1 MALPGGAGQYATGV
15 TNFGANVLPD
25 VFVEKRFVDFLRDK
39 LVAVPLGVPSTL
51 PENNGKV
58 VRWQFFTTPSAKTSA
73 ITTEGGDPSAAGYTT
88 TTAQATLSEYGSFG
102 DFTRF
107 LQDAAISGTM
117 EELSRVH
124 GYEAGLSLDSLTIAS
139 VDGSTTTVDAGTSM
153 TAEAVRQAA
162 AKLAINNAEFHR
174 ATGRTAFC
182 GVLSAEQ
189 CYDMMG
195 EGAPSWFQVKR
206 DEYVRS
212 LVRPFDGTPS
222 ATDIYNVVIKMS
234 NNVQQVSSE
243 DLGIV
248 VADDSFGVA
257 ALDTNMLQ
265 PRLIIIRP
273 EENIAAPLKNR
284 GSIGW
289 WALYATVNF
298 DVNRIV
304 QLKSDVS

>member
-1 MALPGGAGQYATGV
+1 MALPSGAGQYATGV
-15 TNFGANVLPD
+15 SAFGANVLPD

-51 PENNGKV
+51 PEYNGKV
-58 VRWQFFTTPSAKTSA
+58 VRWQFFTTPSAKTTA

-88 TTAQATLSEYGSFG
+88 TTAQATLEEFGSFG
-102 DFTRF
+102 DYAKM
-107 LQDAAISGTM
+107 LQKTAISGTM
-117 EELSRVH
+117 EEIARVH
-124 GYEAGLSLDSLTIAS
+124 GYEAGLSLDSLAIA
-139 VDGSTTTVDAGTSM
+139 VADGSTTTVDAGTSM
-153 TAEAVRQAA
+153 TAEFVRQAA

-174 ATGRTAFC
+174 ATGGTAYC

-195 EGAPSWFQVKR
+195 EGAPAWFQVKR

-212 LVRPFDGTPS
+212 LVRPFNGSPES
-222 ATDIYNVVIKMS
+222 TDIYNVVVKMS

-248 VADDSFGVA
+248 VGDESFGVA
-257 ALDTNMLQ
+257 SLDTNALQ

-273 EENIAAPLKNR
+273 EENVSAPLKNR
-284 GSIGW
+284 GSVGW
-289 WALYATVNF
+289 WALFKAVIL
-298 DVNRIV
+298 DVRRVV